1 MIEYYRIN
9 RQTGNQITECSCTKM
24 KYAEVNEV

>member
-1 MIEYYRIN
+1 MIEYNIIN
-9 RQTGNQITECSCTKM
+9 VRTGNQITEYFCTKM

>member
-1 MIEYYRIN
+1 MIEYNRIN
-9 RQTGNQITECSCTKM
+9 VWTGNQITECFCTEM